1 MHCQLIFK
9 ALVGCEIN
17 LLGQSQ
23 KFKKRKL
30 VRVEMDKTGYNSEE
44 KEEKKKLEGIT
55 YSKD

>member
-1 MHCQLIFK
+1 M
-9 ALVGCEIN
+9 GCEIN